1 MYRFARTSPQDPRA
15 VGLTGALG
23 LQLSDNS
30 VLGKSTLFDNPPQ
43 LIDPSLRGGNAL
55 FPNLRVGN
63 FGREALAEDLTP
75 YRVAKMFRPDVINMN
90 ASNPRLAKASND
102 IQFQKAGQSPGQAK
116 ALGELIRQD
125 PILGNSFNVGYGS
138 TLNREQGLAQ
148 KQGRVYEFDPT
159 DEMWK
164 SGFKRKNPSIVAM
177 DDLQDALRT
186 LPSGSQLTT
195 YDGRP
200 LDPSFTKAY
209 YNLDATQDI
218 NDPQL
223 FFNLKGKSDVDYG
236 RIAQALDSI
245 PLDKTRKADYSLAK
259 RWKRVQNYSPY
270 PPSGA
275 TYVLNV
281 DKPYQT
287 VNEIMAEINQVE
299 PWRTPRVADSRIAR
313 SQGSGNS
320 DLNIIPKDFTRKEYL
335 EATGDSDNLPPLDYS
350 PSNTLVE
357 LFGGIAAD
365 RQGNTFPLTRLKRKE
380 SSVIGRE
387 FDESNAKSVFTFPIE
402 TKRAYKLLR
411 DGNPVIE
418 DRTFL
423 LNPPEISPI
432 NYYDKTGQITTQN
445 RASTRLGTQYTTPF
459 VNPYRQ
465 AFPQGEVELPNGM
478 VVNQYDPIKAP
489 ELIGSIKGKGGES
502 YYRIAGQKYMVGEKE
517 GLAKPFYTPEVIL
530 PESLARKTPM
540 YFEGAGG
547 ISPNNYR
554 IAGST
559 SAVGGYNEF
568 NEVMDEGIQVSR
580 ALDSLYKENDELA
593 DLASLPFFAPQGEAI
608 AYQQSDVLDR
618 IVDAERIA
626 ESMGDTY
633 RRLSGKNDQGSFEEE
648 RMAYEGR
655 PSALTQYNVDEVLE
669 PSFGRDYGGRTN
681 TGRVRTAVGTNYDAD
696 IPVGAVVKTRLA
708 NQVIEPIQ
716 LDDPEIAQFNQAQY
730 TRDMIDR
737 GGVLIDTQLGV
748 PILKAPTTS
757 FNPATQRNESYLQPV
772 RPSRVANG
780 VANWQAP
787 ESLAVGRVG
796 KQTPIIGIPELPTD
810 TGMTV
815 ERRASSPMASIQREL
830 MSNNS
835 VALSPWSKAPLPSRN
850 WTTTVQGQVL
860 YPNAGIGPIN
870 TGLKPKPTIGEL
882 FGFTAITPEG
892 LAKYRDMG

>member
-43 LIDPSLRGGNAL
+43 LIDPSLRGGDAL

-236 RIAQALDSI
+236 RIAQALGSI
-245 PLDKTRKADYSLAK
+245 PLDKTKKADYSLAK
-259 RWKRVQNYSPY
+259 RWERVQNYSPY

-275 TYVLNV
+275 TYVLNA
-281 DKPYQT
+281 DKPYQSID
-287 VNEIMAEINQVE
+287 EIMAEVNQIE
-299 PWRTPRVADSRIAR
+299 PWRTPRMADSRIAR
-313 SQGSGNS
+313 SQNSGNS
-320 DLNIIPKDFTRKEYL
+320 DLNIIPKDYTRKEYL
-335 EATGDSDNLPPLDYS
+335 EATGDSDNLPPLDYAENKTVAKVFG
-350 PSNTLVE
+350 NTLVDKSGYSLPKYQFTHE
-357 LFGGIAAD
+357 DNL
-365 RQGNTFPLTRLKRKE
+365 
-380 SSVIGRE
+380 IGRE
-387 FDESNAKSVFTFPIE
+387 IGEGSIRTAYEPSDDRLRLAKLARSGDLTV
-402 TKRAYKLLR
+402 
-411 DGNPVIE
+411 E

-445 RASTRLGTQYTTPF
+445 RASTRLGTQRTEPYA
-459 VNPYRQ
+459 NPYRQ

-489 ELIGSIKGKGGES
+489 ELVGSIKGKGGES
-502 YYRIAGQKYMVGEKE
+502 YYRIAGQNYMVGDKE

-540 YFEGAGG
+540 YFEGTGG

-554 IAGST
+554 VAGST

-568 NEVMDEGIQVSR
+568 DEVMDEGIQVSR

-593 DLASLPFFAPQGEAI
+593 DLASLPFFVPQGEAI

-618 IVDAERIA
+618 IVDAERAA
-626 ESMGDTY
+626 ERMGGVQ
-633 RRLSGKNDQGSFEEE
+633 RRLSGKNDQGSFEQE

-655 PSALTQYNVDEVLE
+655 PSALTQYNVNEVLE
-669 PSFGRDYGGRTN
+669 PSFGSDYSGRTN
-681 TGRVRTAVGTNYDAD
+681 TGRIRTAVGTNYDAG

-716 LDDPEIAQFNQAQY
+716 LDNPEIAQFNQAQY

-796 KQTPIIGIPELPTD
+796 RQTPIIGIPELPTD

-830 MSNNS
+830 MSDNS
-835 VALSPWSKAPLPSRN
+835 VSLSPWSKAPLPSRN
-850 WTTTVQGQVL
+850 WTTTVQGQIL